1 MTTKTIVITG
11 ASDGIG
17 AGAARQLTDIGHNV
31 VVVGRSPEKT
41 QEVATDLG
49 VPFHVADFA
58 HLDQVRTLAQE
69 LLDAYP
75 RIDVLAN
82 NAGGTF
88 TQKFTEDHHDLTMQV
103 NHLAPFLLTTLV
115 MDRLIES
122 NASVI
127 QTSSIAHRAWGNIDV
142 DDLSNKRKWSAQK
155 SYGDAKLANVLFTKE
170 LDRRYRDQ
178 GLSAVSF
185 HPGAIATNFASEGS
199 GPFRF
204 AYHSLFSKLFEGVD
218 AGASR
223 LTWLADGEPGV
234 TWERGG
240 YYAKNAPGKLHDR
253 ADDPELASALWDRSE
268 QLLAPA

>member
-1 MTTKTIVITG
+1 MTPKTIVITG

-17 AGAARQLTDIGHNV
+17 AGAARQLHDIGHRV
-31 VVVGRSPEKT
+31 VIVGRSPEKT
-41 QEVATDLG
+41 EAVAAALG
-49 VPFHVADFA
+49 VPFHIADFA
-58 HLDQVRTLAQE
+58 DLSQVRTLVQD

-88 TQKFTEDHHDLTMQV
+88 TQRTTVDGHDLTMQV
-103 NHLAPFLLTTLV
+103 NHFAPFLLTTQLL
-115 MDRLIES
+115 DRLIES
-122 NASVI
+122 DAAVI
-127 QTSSIAHRAWGNIDV
+127 QTSSVAHRAWGDIDV
-142 DDLSNKRKWSAQK
+142 EDLDNQRKWSAQK

-170 LDRRYRDQ
+170 LDRRYRNQ
-178 GLSAVSF
+178 GISAAAF

-204 AYHSLFSKLFEGVD
+204 AYHSIFSKLFEGVD

-234 TWERGG
+234 TWEHGG
-240 YYAKNAPGKLHDR
+240 YYAKNALAKTNPQV
-253 ADDPELASALWDRSE
+253 DDAELAQKLWERSE
-268 QLLAPA
+268 TLVGV